1 MSIYCLDCVLQFFL
15 VCHIFVKFIVL
26 LFVSV
31 SKIIMQKKK
40 KKKKKEKIEITVE
53 VDQEISSVIPKTR

>member
-1 MSIYCLDCVLQFFL
+1 MSIYCLGCVLQFLL

-40 KKKKKEKIEITVE
+40 KKKKKEITVE
-53 VDQEISSVIPKTR
+53 VDQEISSVIPKTS